1 MFHRITIEQAKA
13 LSELGV
19 PLYWGD
25 AEDLILHGVS
35 PMFDSADL
43 YSASRHI
50 DYVVHRFGISIK
62 VDAEEECTHKDL

>member
-35 PMFDSADL
+35 PMFDSTEL
-43 YSASRHI
+43 YSASRYI
-50 DYVVHRFGISIK
+50 ADTIYRFGISIK
-62 VDAEEECTHKDL
+62 VDAEEECTHKDH